1 VAVEWWNPRPRW
13 FSPAAERVDPMR
25 QNEVVSAIPKPEP
38 EPEIKDSGL
47 GWPADVSRETSP
59 LDSVPDTGLGWP
71 E

>member
-1 VAVEWWNPRPRW
+1 
-13 FSPAAERVDPMR
+13 MR
-25 QNEVVSAIPKPEP
+25 QNEVVSAIPKPEPKP